1 MGLLGGPTRP
11 APLTLLV
18 PATDG
23 SEGSSDESLPSAA
36 HEPLGELGE
45 VAGSTLAQLSVSV
58 GSAQRS
64 LKGEDRTGFLA
75 TTITR
80 ESCHLIFVAGE
91 RAPPAPGAE
100 GAMGE
105 ERVG

>member
-1 MGLLGGPTRP
+1 MGLLGGSTRP
-11 APLTLLV
+11 TPLTLLA

-23 SEGSSDESLPSAA
+23 SDGGREEDESLPSTA

-75 TTITR
+75 TTINR

-91 RAPPAPGAE
+91 SDPP
-100 GAMGE
+100 
-105 ERVG
+105 